1 MRATSDAGSDAD
13 DRDARARRR
22 TWVIGG
28 ALLMASGL
36 VVVPRALLYQ
46 AGIIGPSPGWVHYV
60 GDWLWAIGVLILVI
74 GLGRAGSITGRK
86 PFSTVVVILQVIV
99 ASPAASLWLSTF
111 VLDDPQNLHAQEDS
125 WSSIFLPYYLTVFVL
140 TFIAAL
146 SIGLA
151 RAVPEPW
158 CWAPAVAFL
167 VAIVFGSVGLGAV
180 HWLAGFTVVHL
191 PAITTAL
198 LGVLAIVLGIR
209 AVGQRVAPAEATRPL
224 PDAREGSR

>member
-1 MRATSDAGSDAD
+1 MGATPDAGSDAD

-28 ALLMASGL
+28 ALLVVSAL

-74 GLGRAGSITGRK
+74 GLGRAGSITGRR

-99 ASPAASLWLSTF
+99 ASPAASLWLSTL

-125 WSSIFLPYYLTVFVL
+125 WSAIFLPYYVTVFVL

-158 CWAPAVAFL
+158 CWAPSGALL
-167 VAIVFGSVGLGAV
+167 VAIAFGSVGLGGV
-180 HWLAGFTVVHL
+180 HGLAGFTVVYL

-209 AVGQRVAPAEATRPL
+209 AVGQREAPPETTRPL
-224 PDAREGSR
+224 PDSREGYR